1 MIELTEEQR
10 RAVLNGEPVEVA
22 VPEIGKRLVLMRAD
36 AFDEVWEILQEER
49 TRKGIAAVAAR
60 NAAARAEEL

>member
-10 RAVLNGEPVEVA
+10 QAVLSGEPVEVA
-22 VPEIGKRLVLMRAD
+22 APEIGKKLVLMRAD
-36 AFDEVWEILQEER
+36 AFDEIREILQEER
-49 TRKGIAAVAAR
+49 TRKAIAAVAAR